1 MLSMQVPEEDFLVF
15 KEVGFIRELLGFSHW
30 HVVVGMGRYN
40 NKKNR
45 VQKHSPVT
53 QSSSWLGMT
62 KFCNPITRV
71 DEIQAN

>member
-40 NKKNR
+40 NKKTGSKSIVR
-45 VQKHSPVT
+45 LHKVQVG
-53 QSSSWLGMT
+53 WG
-62 KFCNPITRV
+62 
-71 DEIQAN
+71 